1 MYAKIE
7 NDILIFPPKNS
18 GNMMNVD
25 KNIQWLTE
33 NGYTDMSAEEIA
45 EYGQSLERDLTN
57 FNNVCQIFKS
67 VCHQIGTFIGNP
79 DFKGGF
85 DEYTEFITA
94 EATQENPAQASL
106 LASMWSGAN
115 EYAKYEGEKIGL
127 GQPDWWYK
135 CWEEEQN

>member
-7 NDILIFPPKNS
+7 NDVLIFPPKNS
-18 GNMMNVD
+18 GNQMNVD

-45 EYGQSLERDLTN
+45 EYSQSLEPDMTN
-57 FNNVCQIFKS
+57 FNNACQIFKS

-127 GQPDWWYK
+127 GQTDWWYK